1 MDFFRFTN
9 VNEGQMGRKMLEDDK
24 YSRVGRD
31 QFFGTRPRPRN
42 QTYRKSLRDRDQEIK
57 DAKFLYETRPKRDC
71 LIFLDPR

>member
-42 QTYRKSLRDRDQEIK
+42 
-57 DAKFLYETRPKRDC
+57 
-71 LIFLDPR
+71 